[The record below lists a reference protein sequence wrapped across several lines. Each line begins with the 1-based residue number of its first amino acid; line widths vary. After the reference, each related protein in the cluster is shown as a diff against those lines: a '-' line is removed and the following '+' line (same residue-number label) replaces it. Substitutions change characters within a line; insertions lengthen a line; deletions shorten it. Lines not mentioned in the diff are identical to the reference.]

1 MPDNSPFFRLPD
13 RQSDA
18 ISSRSSLRIA
28 VLGVIALTLFAIVF
42 FRLWFLQVLTGSQYL
57 AEANQNRTRDVRVDA
72 PRGNILDR
80 NGNTLVDNKSSWQ
93 VRVDQNE
100 WGITLSKKNK
110 QLVFNDA
117 AFEPVLKRLSLALD
131 MPQREIKEKMR
142 DSIIQES
149 FANAVVAEDVD
160 YDSVVKIS
168 ENSQAFPNV
177 EVSQSY
183 KRAYPND
190 QLAAHLFGYV
200 REIDGEELKSGK
212 FENAQ
217 QGDTVGQTGL
227 ELQYDQF
234 LRGKPGLQRVE
245 VEASGKASKDL
256 PGTRPETGD
265 SLRLTIDKG
274 IQQVG
279 ESAIERGA
287 GGIPTHGAAFVAMDV
302 HSGEILGMG
311 SYPTYDPG
319 VFSGVLKQSTYDE
332 ISSKNNGLPI
342 INRTIGAVYP
352 PGSTFKAITSI
363 ANLQAGLLTPDHTID
378 DGGVWEY
385 GGYKWQNAGKEPLG
399 TINLHEALRYSSDIY
414 FYQQGLKA
422 YQKGGQIFQK
432 MASRLGLA
440 REPNIDLPDA
450 SPGQVSNPKII
461 RAEQK
466 RPWNAG
472 DNMNA
477 SVGQGS
483 TQTSPLQMA
492 VAYAAL
498 GNGGYVVTP
507 HLGRGIDDSQGEAV
521 QRIELPSRRKLNLNP
536 GNVNAILSG
545 LHGAA
550 QEPGGTSYAVFND
563 FPASIAGKTGTAEAG
578 AGKEDQSWY
587 LALAPYPNPR
597 YVVAVTVEQ
606 GGFGA
611 ESAAPAARQILAKLL
626 KLSKSEQQ
634 KWQPGNSRTL

>member
-1 MPDNSPFFRLPD
+1 MPEGPFFRLPD

-100 WGITLSKKNK
+100 WAITLSKKNK

-117 AFEPVLKRLSLALD
+117 AFKPVLKRLSLALD
-131 MPQREIKEKMR
+131 RPQRELKEKMR

-168 ENSQAFPNV
+168 ENSEAFPNV

-190 QLAAHLFGYV
+190 TLAAHLFGYV

-227 ELQYDQF
+227 ELQYDEF
-234 LRGKPGLQRVE
+234 LRGKPGLQRIE
-245 VEASGKASKDL
+245 VEANGRANRDL
-256 PGTRPETGD
+256 PGQRPETGD

-274 IQQVG
+274 VQEVG
-279 ESAIERGA
+279 EAAIARGA
-287 GGIPTHGAAFVAMDV
+287 GGDPTHGASFVAMDV
-302 HSGEILGMG
+302 DNGELLGMG

-319 VFSGVLKQSTYDE
+319 VFSGVLRQSTYDR
-332 ISSKNNGLPI
+332 ISSKENGLPI
-342 INRTIGAVYP
+342 INRSIGAVYP
-352 PGSTFKAITSI
+352 PGSTFKAVTAL
-363 ANLQAGLLTPDHTID
+363 ANLQAGILEPSYTIND
-378 DGGVWEY
+378 AGVWEY
-385 GGYKWQNAGKEPLG
+385 GGYPWQNAGKEPLG
-399 TINLHEALRYSSDIY
+399 TINLIDAMRYSSDIY

-432 MASRLGLA
+432 MAYRMGFA
-440 REPNIDLPDA
+440 RKPNIDLPDA
-450 SPGQVSNPKII
+450 VPGQVSNPKIVK
-461 RAEQK
+461 AEQG
-466 RPWNAG
+466 RPWNVG

-483 TQTSPLQMA
+483 TQASPLQMA

-507 HLGRGIDDSQGEAV
+507 HLGRGIDDAQGEAV
-521 QRIELPSRRKLNLNP
+521 QRIEQPSRRQLNLSP
-536 GNVNAILSG
+536 GNVNALMQG

-550 QEPGGTSYAVFND
+550 QEPGGTSFAVFND
-563 FPASIAGKTGTAEAG
+563 FPVKIAGKTGTAEAG

-587 LALAPYPNPR
+587 VALAPYPNPR
-597 YVVAVTVEQ
+597 YVVAVTVER
-606 GGFGA
+606 GGFGS
-611 ESAAPAARQILAKLL
+611 ETAAPAARQILAKLL
-626 KLSKSEQQ
+626 KLSKSEQK